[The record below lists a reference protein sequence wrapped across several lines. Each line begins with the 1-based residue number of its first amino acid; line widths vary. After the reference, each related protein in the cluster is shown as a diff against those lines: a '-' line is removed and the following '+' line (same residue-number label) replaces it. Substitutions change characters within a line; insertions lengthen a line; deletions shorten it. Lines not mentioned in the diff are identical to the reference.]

1 LKEWEPLANQ
11 GYAQAQTN
19 LDTMYSHAKGVSR
32 NYPLAAFWH
41 HKAAA
46 QGSAR
51 SMYNLGVAYESGR
64 GVEQNDTTALN

>member
-1 LKEWEPLANQ
+1 
-11 GYAQAQTN
+11 
-19 LDTMYSHAKGVSR
+19 
-32 NYPLAAFWH
+32 LAAFWY